1 MILTV
6 DVGNSRIKWAAW
18 QADEVVAR
26 DASECLPD
34 RAMDNLSEIL
44 EKLFSGLERPQRVFV
59 VCVSG
64 EDMCAALSDWVRL
77 HWQLAVE
84 FLKTDRQF
92 KNIINAYDE
101 PAQHGADRWAG
112 IVAAHLGFPDSSVCV
127 ISAGTAVTF
136 DLVDKSG
143 QHLGGY
149 ILPSY
154 ATMHAALLA
163 DTANVEST
171 FSMQYHD
178 QGVPVNTDDAVNQ
191 GLHKL
196 IQAGV
201 RELCQF
207 AREKLSD
214 PVQVVVTGG
223 SAETILQ
230 YPGMPVMHHWPDL
243 VMQGLYDIMKQREL

>member
-6 DVGNSRIKWAAW
+6 DVGNSRIKWAVW
-18 QADEVVAR
+18 QADKVIAR
-26 DASECLPD
+26 GVSECLPD
-34 RAMDNLSEIL
+34 RTMGDLSEIL

-59 VCVSG
+59 VCVAG
-64 EDMCAALSDWVRL
+64 EGTCTTLSDWIRQ
-77 HWQLAVE
+77 HWQLAAE
-84 FLKTDRQF
+84 FLKTDKQF

-112 IVAAHLGFPDSSVCV
+112 IVAAHQGFPASSVCV

-143 QHLGGY
+143 RHLGGY
-149 ILPSY
+149 ILPSC

-178 QGVPVNTDDAVNQ
+178 QDVPVNTDDAVNQ

-196 IQAGV
+196 IQAGI

-214 PVQVVVTGG
+214 PVQVIVTGG
-223 SAETILQ
+223 FAETILQ
-230 YPGMPVMHHWPDL
+230 YPGMPVMHHKPDL
-243 VMQGLYDIMKQREL
+243 VMQGLYDIMKQRKL